1 MSDVLKERGKA
12 LEDAFFRAENAKLR
26 AELQEKREHSA
37 NKEALA
43 KASGLQND
51 ETLEQLTTL
60 GIGGD
65 TIAALAV
72 VPLVEIA
79 WADGH
84 MDDREVEAILK
95 GAEESGIEAG
105 SAAYGLL
112 ESWMREQPADGLMDS
127 WQSYIRTVCDE
138 ISAEQRWRL
147 EESIIGRAQSV
158 AAAAGGF
165 LGIGKISGEESR
177 VLETLREAFK
187 G

>member
-1 MSDVLKERGKA
+1 MSQTLQDRGKA
-12 LEDAFFRAENAKLR
+12 LEEAFFRAENAKVR
-26 AELQEKREHSA
+26 AELRKKRERSA
-37 NKEALA
+37 NKEALTE
-43 KASGLQND
+43 ASGLQDD

-65 TIAALAV
+65 TIAAMAV

-84 MDDREVEAILK
+84 MDDREVEAILN
-95 GAEESGIEAG
+95 GAKESGIEPG
-105 SAAYGLL
+105 TAAYALL
-112 ESWMREQPADGLMDS
+112 ESWMREQPSEDLMAT
-127 WQSYIRTVCDE
+127 WQSYIRAVCDE

-147 EESIIGRAQSV
+147 EELIIGRAQNV

-177 VLETLREAFK
+177 VLETLRAAFQH
-187 G
+187 